1 MIQKKNDEESNN
13 NFKIRW
19 DCKERAQH
27 NNEDYPY
34 SEETNLLQQK
44 AVEIHETGGVG
55 DFVKFYNETE
65 SKGFVFEVPF
75 EIRKVRKE
83 EMHSAYNIY
92 KGVFMAWDENMK
104 KWVQDNASIG
114 LYKWGKLLAVLT
126 YKKFKFQGITCT
138 QVLLLAVQKELRVK
152 GYGSQLLKHF
162 MEFREDIVI
171 LSDFDAVDFYKKH
184 GFREEPNLPERLKRC
199 IQAEN
204 DTLCMAKGFNFK
216 EEPSNIGD
224 LIRKYKSIVTKKEGK

>member
-92 KGVFMAWDENMK
+92 KGCFMAWNENMK
-104 KWVQDNASIG
+104 KWVKDNPSIG
-114 LYKWGKLLAVLT
+114 LYEWGEIDWSTHIQKIQIPRHYLHPSFITWSGNEFTEEWIWRQAFELL
-126 YKKFKFQGITCT
+126 YEI
-138 QVLLLAVQKELRVK
+138 LAR
-152 GYGSQLLKHF
+152 YCNPIRFGS
-162 MEFREDIVI
+162 
-171 LSDFDAVDFYKKH
+171 
-184 GFREEPNLPERLKRC
+184 
-199 IQAEN
+199 
-204 DTLCMAKGFNFK
+204 
-216 EEPSNIGD
+216 
-224 LIRKYKSIVTKKEGK
+224 